1 MAKGKLAISL
11 ERLSKHYGSVRAVD
25 GISLSVRQGEVFAL
39 LGPNGA
45 GKTTTIAMLC
55 GLLAPTSG
63 SASVAGFDVARERL
77 SVRKSI
83 GVVFQQPSV
92 DDLLSGRENLRMHA
106 LLYGIAPSQVEK
118 RIDEMLGI
126 VGLKGRADSLVREY
140 SGGMRRRLE
149 IARGLMHRPAVLFL
163 DEPTTGLDPQSRQH
177 IWRHIR
183 ETSKR
188 EGNTVIFTTHY
199 LEEAEKFADRVAI
212 IDRGKVLAV
221 GTPSGLVGT
230 LGGDELIFTSKS
242 PRKLS
247 GALRKSGLVKNVKA
261 EGSVVRA
268 SIAQPQKNLPRLLRK
283 LPAVESLEVRKATLD
298 EVFIQKTGRE
308 IRQDAAEGSFWQRIM
323 DNRANR

>member
-1 MAKGKLAISL
+1 MKEKLAISID
-11 ERLSKHYGSVRAVD
+11 RLAKHYGKVKAVD
-25 GISLSVRQGEVFAL
+25 GISLTVKQGEVFAL

-55 GLLAPTSG
+55 GLLAPTAG
-63 SASVAGFDVARERL
+63 RASVAGFDVARERF

-92 DDLLSGRENLRMHA
+92 DDLLTGRENLRMHA
-106 LLYGIAPSQVEK
+106 LLYGIAPSGVEK
-118 RIDEMLGI
+118 RIDEMLAL
-126 VGLKGRADSLVREY
+126 VGLSSRGNSLVKEY

-149 IARGLMHRPAVLFL
+149 IARGLLHRPAVLFL

-177 IWRHIR
+177 IWEHIR
-183 ETSKR
+183 ETSRR

-212 IDRGKVLAV
+212 IDRGKIMAV
-221 GTPSGLVGT
+221 GAPSELVGT
-230 LGGDELIFTSKS
+230 LGGDELIFTSKK
-242 PRKLS
+242 PKELAL
-247 GALRKSGLVKNVKA
+247 ALRKSGIVKNVKA
-261 EGSVVRA
+261 NGKLVRA
-268 SIAQPQKNLPRLLRK
+268 NIMSPQKNLPKLLRK
-283 LPAVESLEVRKATLD
+283 LPEVESMEIRPATLD

-323 DNRANR
+323 DNSTSR

>member
-1 MAKGKLAISL
+1 MEQKLAISIDKL
-11 ERLSKHYGSVRAVD
+11 AKHYGKVKAVD
-25 GISLSVRQGEVFAL
+25 GISLAVKQGEVFAL

-55 GLLAPTSG
+55 GLLAPTAG
-63 SASVAGFDVARERL
+63 RASVAGFDVASQRL
-77 SVRKSI
+77 SVRRSI

-106 LLYGIAPSQVEK
+106 LLYGISPSGVEM
-118 RIDEMLGI
+118 RIDEMLSL
-126 VGLKGRADSLVREY
+126 VGLSERGNSLVREY

-149 IARGLMHRPAVLFL
+149 IARGLLHRPAVLFL

-177 IWRHIR
+177 IWEHIR

-212 IDRGKVLAV
+212 IDRGKIMAV
-221 GTPSGLVGT
+221 GTPKELVGT
-230 LGGDELIFTSKS
+230 LGGDELIFTTNK
-242 PRKLS
+242 PKELS
-247 GALRKSGLVKNVKA
+247 AALKRSGIVRNVKA
-261 EGSVVRA
+261 AGGKVHANIMS
-268 SIAQPQKNLPRLLRK
+268 PQKNLPRLLRK
-283 LPAVESLEVRKATLD
+283 LPEVESLEIRPATLD

-323 DNRANR
+323 DNSTSR